1 MSSVSSRRFL
11 RRMSDQLS
19 ASVMLC
25 LLALSGCS
33 GEDDSGADISEP
45 TLQPESDGRFHVR
58 EGESIQAALDAAAQM
73 RGHKQVVVHSGI
85 YRPQIPSQAMIRFLA
100 RHDGIQL
107 EAEGNVTLTAAN
119 DQLANPTADSF
130 PAVVNHVLY
139 FGHGVSSKTVLRG
152 FHITGANGF
161 VITSQTG
168 GDILEPHHSNPKL
181 KKGMFFHSDG
191 GAIKVFGQSSPTLI
205 DLRIEENRTVLCGGG
220 ISIENCGYVKQAT
233 RIENCVFR
241 KNICPG
247 TGSAIDV
254 LEGSVAEIRNCLF
267 TENIANT
274 GMTEI
279 TQRFGLTYNPKHGC
293 GALTVFPGS
302 RVAVSNSTFT
312 ANWNGADDQGR
323 GSRYRDCIFW
333 KNTASDGSRPG
344 VPYEVDIY
352 DASLV
357 KGCFLN
363 GTINDLQDRLDP
375 QKNTLNAPDPEFDD
389 QFRPQNEDYAKAGY
403 RPRSADQGT
412 QAITAGENDDNN

>member
-1 MSSVSSRRFL
+1 LV
-11 RRMSDQLS
+11 
-19 ASVMLC
+19 VLC
-25 LLALSGCS
+25 LLLALSGCG
-33 GEDDSGADISEP
+33 GEDEVGADSSEP

-58 EGESIQAALDAAAQM
+58 DGESIQAALDAAALTPD
-73 RGHKQVVVHSGI
+73 HKQVVVHSGV
-85 YRPQIPSQAMIRFLA
+85 YRPRIPSQAMVRFLA

-107 EAEGNVTLTAAN
+107 EAMGNVTLTAAN
-119 DQLANPTADSF
+119 DQLANPTADSA
-130 PAVVNHVLY
+130 PAVVNHVVY
-139 FGHGVSSKTVLRG
+139 FGHGVSNKTVLRG
-152 FHITGANGF
+152 FRITGANGF

-168 GDILEPHHSNPKL
+168 GDILEPHHADPKL

-220 ISIENCGYVKQAT
+220 ISIENCGYIEQST

-241 KNICPG
+241 KNSCPG

-254 LEGSVAEIRNCLF
+254 LEGSVAEIHNCLF
-267 TENIANT
+267 TDNIANT
-274 GMTEI
+274 GMAEI
-279 TQRFGLTYNPKHGC
+279 SQRFGLTYNLKHGC

-302 RVAVSNSTFT
+302 RVTVTNSTFT

-323 GSRYRDCIFW
+323 GSRYQDCIFW

-344 VPYEVDIY
+344 APYEVDIY

-357 KGCFLN
+357 EGCFLN
-363 GTINDLQDRLDP
+363 GTINDLQGRLAP

-389 QFRPQNEDYAKAGY
+389 QFRPQNEDYARAGY
-403 RPRSADQGT
+403 RPRSAEQDS
-412 QAITAGENDDNN
+412 QATMVGEKDDN